1 MSRAGR
7 DEAGRL
13 NGLMG
18 NRLRDRIGSWTVG
31 RAALGAAAGY
41 TRHATSQ
48 LAAAISYRVLFSLV
62 PLAAFIVAVADV
74 LLPDEQR
81 NAVARWLVSVVPG
94 RALDPSVEQA
104 LTGSRVAPSMAAVIS
119 LTVLLWAASGMMAA
133 IRVAFRVIWENDR
146 RRTYVR
152 SKLLD
157 FALVLGVGLLAVA
170 SLGATLLVQVLA
182 EIGHDLSRAFGADT
196 WGGLL
201 TTAAEVLTSTSL
213 TFGVLVVLYR
223 TVPPAAPRLGA
234 VWFPALLA
242 SVGFHVATAVYAVYL
257 ARWGDV
263 VALYGPLA
271 AVLGFLLVV
280 YVGVIVILLGAELV
294 AAWPEPGK
302 ER

>member
-1 MSRAGR
+1 MR
-7 DEAGRL
+7 
-13 NGLMG
+13 
-18 NRLRDRIGSWTVG
+18 NRLRDRIESWKLG

-74 LLPDEQR
+74 LLPNELR
-81 NAVARWLVSVVPG
+81 NEVARWLVSVVPG

-104 LTGSRVAPSMAAVIS
+104 LTGSRVTPTVAAVIS
-119 LTVLLWAASGMMAA
+119 LAILLWAASGMMAA

-146 RRTYVR
+146 RRTYVQ

-157 FALVLGVGLLAVA
+157 FTLVLGVGLLAVA
-170 SLGATLLVQVLA
+170 SLGATLLVEVLA
-182 EIGHDLSRAFGADT
+182 EIGHDLGRAFGADT
-196 WGGLL
+196 WGGFLA
-201 TTAAEVLTSTSL
+201 TAAEVLTSTSL
-213 TFGVLVVLYR
+213 TFGVLVGLYR
-223 TVPPAAPRLGA
+223 TVPPVAPRLGA
-234 VWFPALLA
+234 VWLPALLA
-242 SVGFHVATAVYAVYL
+242 SVGFHVATAVYALYL

-280 YVGVIVILLGAELV
+280 YIGVIVILLGAELV
-294 AAWPEPGK
+294 AAWPEPGM

>member
-1 MSRAGR
+1 MR

-13 NGLMG
+13 NGLMR
-18 NRLRDRIGSWTVG
+18 NRLRDRIESWKLG

-74 LLPDEQR
+74 LLPNELR
-81 NAVARWLVSVVPG
+81 NEVARWLVSVVPG

-104 LTGSRVAPSMAAVIS
+104 LTGSRVTPTVAAVIS
-119 LTVLLWAASGMMAA
+119 LAILLWAASGMMAA

-146 RRTYVR
+146 RRTYVQ

-157 FALVLGVGLLAVA
+157 FTLVLGVGLLAVA
-170 SLGATLLVQVLA
+170 SLGATLLVEVLA

-196 WGGLL
+196 WGGFLA
-201 TTAAEVLTSTSL
+201 TAAEVLTSTSL

-223 TVPPAAPRLGA
+223 TVPPVAPRLRA
-234 VWFPALLA
+234 VWLPALLA
-242 SVGFHVATAVYAVYL
+242 SVGFHVATAVYALYL

-280 YVGVIVILLGAELV
+280 YIGVIVILLGAELV